1 MDELLTNGER
11 LKKFLK
17 DSLGWLILG
26 MAIAGVGWK
35 IQLNRTEQLELQLT
49 ESQKNERLLQ
59 GKIIS
64 CKEEAQKDA
73 LQSVYENM
81 EMIKKMQEVMNRDN
95 NIKEELIKQSKVRQ
109 KSYENLNKQL
119 DKIIRYE
126 IIFLIFLFIFFS
138 FF

>member
-1 MDELLTNGER
+1 MEEALTNAER

-26 MAIAGVGWK
+26 MAIARVGWK
-35 IQLNRTEQLELQLT
+35 IQLNRTEQLESLLS

-64 CKEEAQKDA
+64 CKEESQKDA

-81 EMIKKMQEVMNRDN
+81 EMIKRCEM
-95 NIKEELIKQSKVRQ
+95 
-109 KSYENLNKQL
+109 
-119 DKIIRYE
+119 
-126 IIFLIFLFIFFS
+126 
-138 FF
+138 

>member
-1 MDELLTNGER
+1 MEEALTNAER

-35 IQLNRTEQLELQLT
+35 IQYNRSSQLEELLT
-49 ESQKNERLLQ
+49 ASQKNERLLQ

-73 LQSVYENM
+73 LQSVYDNM
-81 EMIKKMQEVMNRDN
+81 EMIKKMQEVMSRDN
-95 NIKEELIKQSKVRQ
+95 DIKEELIKQSKVRQ
-109 KSYENLNKQL
+109 KSNENLNKQL
-119 DKIIRYE
+119 DKIIKDE
-126 IIFLIFLFIFFS
+126 DN
-138 FF
+138 

>member
-1 MDELLTNGER
+1 MEEALTNAER

-35 IQLNRTEQLELQLT
+35 IQLNRTEQLESLLT

-81 EMIKKMQEVMNRDN
+81 EMIKKIQ
-95 NIKEELIKQSKVRQ
+95 
-109 KSYENLNKQL
+109 
-119 DKIIRYE
+119 
-126 IIFLIFLFIFFS
+126 
-138 FF
+138 